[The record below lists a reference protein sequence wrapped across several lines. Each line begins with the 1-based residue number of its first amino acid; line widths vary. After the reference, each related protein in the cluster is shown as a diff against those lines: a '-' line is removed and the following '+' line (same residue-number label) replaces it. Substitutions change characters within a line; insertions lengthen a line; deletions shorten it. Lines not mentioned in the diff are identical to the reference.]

1 MPNHSITRADM
12 TREVREELY
21 DGTARVTTY
30 APDGTITTE
39 VLVPSDE
46 QLPDPEPVPVD
57 PVVVEDFANAMIDAQ
72 TMQELRDAAQALL
85 DALGGA

>member
-1 MPNHSITRADM
+1 MSNYSITRTDL
-12 TREVREELY
+12 TSEVREELY
-21 DGTARVTTY
+21 DGTARITNY
-30 APDGTITTE
+30 DADGLVASE

-46 QLPDPEPVPVD
+46 QPPEPEPVPVD
-57 PVVVEDFANAMIDAQ
+57 PVVVEDFASAMIDAQ